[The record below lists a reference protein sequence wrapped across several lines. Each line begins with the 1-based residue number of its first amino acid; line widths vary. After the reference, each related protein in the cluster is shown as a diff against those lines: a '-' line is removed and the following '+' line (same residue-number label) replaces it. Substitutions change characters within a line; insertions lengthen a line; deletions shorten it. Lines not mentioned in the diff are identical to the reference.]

1 MNNMFLSLEKSTK
14 HLSYPFIFSSV
25 FLMLG
30 GIIYSVP
37 ISGIEAIRSL
47 WSDYSPLIINTLTA
61 AFIVHYEC
69 RNSKISITAAISFMI
84 CDLAYFVLS
93 GYHFG
98 IIFTVLIAY
107 CTAKA
112 VSGLNL
118 FYAYL
123 LTMIAGL
130 MLGIL
135 LGISYP
141 LTKKLLMTAAS
152 FFSEKGALFGTLNNM
167 YSIFFGYDLGEL
179 FYRNDYT
186 GSMLIGSE
194 IITGV
199 KNLVTAEN
207 SAGAL
212 VSKYLS
218 GKYTANIF
226 IPLGTYICIYKKLE
240 KNELNA
246 ITLSL
251 ILSALFGNNVLFYAF
266 VFLFNPI
273 VYLSSLFAVF
283 IGYLTCA
290 LIDIRCGYLIDGS
303 LIELIKYGSKWIYF
317 ILCGFVLTV
326 FSYFSA
332 RLLIAKFD
340 IREKRILPKAV
351 KKIVAALGGE
361 DNIERISNGKLY
373 VKNPNL
379 IDILRIDC
387 DIHENEVT
395 MMYDEINM
403 LKDYFN

>member
-1 MNNMFLSLEKSTK
+1 MNTIFLSLEKSTK
-14 HLSYPFIFSSV
+14 HLSYPFIFSAI
-25 FLMLG
+25 FLILG
-30 GIIYSVP
+30 GIIYSFP
-37 ISGIEAIRSL
+37 INGAGAVRSL

-69 RNSKISITAAISFMI
+69 KSSKTAVTAAVSFMI
-84 CDLAYFVLS
+84 CDLAYFCLS

-98 IIFTVLIAY
+98 IIFTVLLAY

-118 FYAYL
+118 FYAYML
-123 LTMIAGL
+123 SMIAGL

-135 LGISYP
+135 LGLSYP
-141 LTKKLLMTAAS
+141 LIRRLLMSIAA
-152 FFSEKGALFGTLNNM
+152 FFSGKGAFFGALNNM
-167 YSIFFGYDLGEL
+167 YCIFFGNDFGEL
-179 FYRNDYT
+179 FYSSDYT

-199 KNLVTAEN
+199 KNLVSAEN
-207 SAGAL
+207 SAGGL
-212 VSKYLS
+212 ISRYLT

-226 IPLGTYICIYKKLE
+226 IPLGTYICIYKRLE
-240 KNELNA
+240 KDELNA
-246 ITLSL
+246 VTLSL

-273 VYLSSLFAVF
+273 IYLGNMAAVF
-283 IGYLTCA
+283 IGYITCE
-290 LIDIRCGYLIDGS
+290 LIGIRCGYVDDGS
-303 LIELIKYGSKWIYF
+303 LIELIKYGDKWIYF

-326 FSYFSA
+326 FSYFIS

-340 IREKRILPKAV
+340 IRENRILPKPV

-395 MMYDEINM
+395 MMYDEMDM
-403 LKDYFN
+403 LKEYF